1 MKTIL
6 KRLDYLTQSTR
17 GLLLMATAWD
27 GGGMKATRPGSNAVL
42 AARLGE
48 KARPGL
54 AAKLRGYVAL
64 IKSRQTLLLLATGVA
79 GYLSARPEG
88 ATALTISLM
97 LFSLFA
103 AISGTTALN
112 MVADRDI
119 DALMARTAWRPLPA
133 GTLTPAAATLFGGGL
148 VGMGLGIAFWLGSL
162 FGLVIAAGVVFDLI
176 VYTLWLKR
184 RSAWAII
191 FGGISG
197 GMPILAGRALVV
209 GRVDGLGLLLA
220 LSVLLWIPSHIVT
233 FSIKYADDYRRASVP
248 TWPGV
253 YGFDSARRLIAIT
266 DGLRAVTL
274 VAAGRLLNICPYS
287 LALLG
292 LSGVVTLGLSL
303 WAAVR
308 PSEKINYR
316 LFKFASVHM
325 LGSMV
330 LITLGAMV

>member
-1 MKTIL
+1 
-6 KRLDYLTQSTR
+6 
-17 GLLLMATAWD
+17 
-27 GGGMKATRPGSNAVL
+27 MKATRPGPNTALVAVL
-42 AARLGE
+42 DQ
-48 KARPGL
+48 KARADL
-54 AAKLRGYVAL
+54 AEKMRGYVAL

-88 ATALTISLM
+88 GTALTTSLM

-119 DALMARTAWRPLPA
+119 DALMERTAWRPLPA

-148 VGMGLGIAFWLGSL
+148 VGLGLGIAFWLGWP
-162 FGLVIAAGVVFDLI
+162 FGLVVAAGAIIDLV

-191 FGGISG
+191 VGGISG
-197 GMPILAGRALVV
+197 GMPILAGRVLVT

-233 FSIKYADDYRRASVP
+233 LSIKYADDYRRAGVP
-248 TWPGV
+248 TWPAV
-253 YGFDSARRLIAIT
+253 YGAESAHLLVAGA

-274 VAAGRLLNICPYS
+274 VAIGWLLDICPYS
-287 LALLG
+287 LALLA
-292 LSGVVTLGLSL
+292 LSGVVTLMLSL
-303 WAAVR
+303 WAMVR
-308 PSEKINYR
+308 PSEKINHR

-325 LGSMV
+325 LVSMV

>member
-1 MKTIL
+1 
-6 KRLDYLTQSTR
+6 
-17 GLLLMATAWD
+17 
-27 GGGMKATRPGSNAVL
+27 MKAMRSGSDAIPATR
-42 AARLGE
+42 RGE
-48 KARPGL
+48 KALSGL
-54 AAKLRGYVAL
+54 AKKLRGYVAL

-79 GYLSARPEG
+79 GYLSARPQD
-88 ATALTISLM
+88 ATATTIPLM

-133 GTLTPAAATLFGGGL
+133 GTLTPVAATLFGGGL
-148 VGMGLGIAFWLGSL
+148 VGLGLGIAFWMGWL
-162 FGLVIAAGVVFDLI
+162 FGLVIAAGVVLDLV

-197 GMPILAGRALVV
+197 GMPLLAGRALVI

-248 TWPGV
+248 TWPTV
-253 YGFDSARRLIAIT
+253 YGFDSARWFVAGT
-266 DGLRAVTL
+266 NGLRAVTL
-274 VAAGRLLNICPYS
+274 VAAGWLLDICPYS

-292 LSGVVTLGLSL
+292 FSGVVTLGLSL
-303 WAAVR
+303 LAVVR
-308 PSEKINYR
+308 PSEKTNYR
-316 LFKFASVHM
+316 LFKFSSVHM

-330 LITLGAMV
+330 LITLGALV

>member
-1 MKTIL
+1 MKP
-6 KRLDYLTQSTR
+6 TR
-17 GLLLMATAWD
+17 
-27 GGGMKATRPGSNAVL
+27 SNSEPVLVAVL
-42 AARLGE
+42 DR
-48 KARPGL
+48 KVRPGL
-54 AAKLRGYVAL
+54 TEKLRGYVVL

-79 GYLSARPEG
+79 GYLSARPDG
-88 ATALTISLM
+88 ATAVTISLM

-133 GTLTPAAATLFGGGL
+133 GTLTPAAAILFGGGL
-148 VGMGLGIAFWLGSL
+148 LALGLGIAFWMEWL
-162 FGLVIAAGVVFDLI
+162 FGLVIVAGVVFDLI

-197 GMPILAGRALVV
+197 GMPILAGRALVA
-209 GRVDGLGLLLA
+209 GRVDLLGLLLA

-233 FSIKYADDYRRASVP
+233 FSIKYAEDYRRASIP

-253 YGFDSARRLIAIT
+253 YGFDSARRLVAVT

-274 VAAGRLLNICPYS
+274 VAAGWLLDICPYS

-292 LSGVVTLGLSL
+292 LSGVITLGLSL

-316 LFKFASVHM
+316 LFKLASAHM

-330 LITLGAMV
+330 LITLGAMM

>member
-1 MKTIL
+1 
-6 KRLDYLTQSTR
+6 
-17 GLLLMATAWD
+17 
-27 GGGMKATRPGSNAVL
+27 MKATQSGSDTVLVAVL
-42 AARLGE
+42 GQ

-54 AAKLRGYVAL
+54 KEKLRGYVAL

-79 GYLSARPEG
+79 GYLSARPEDT
-88 ATALTISLM
+88 TAVTISLM

-119 DALMARTAWRPLPA
+119 DALMARTAWRPLPV

-148 VGMGLGIAFWLGSL
+148 VVLGLGIAFWLGGL
-162 FGLVIAAGVVFDLI
+162 FGLVIATGVVLDLV

-209 GRVDGLGLLLA
+209 GQVDELGLLLA

-233 FSIKYADDYRRASVP
+233 FSIKYADDYRRADIP

-253 YGFDSARRLIAIT
+253 YGFDSARRLVAVT
-266 DGLRAVTL
+266 NGLRAVSL
-274 VAAGRLLNICPYS
+274 VAAGWLLDICPYS
-287 LALLG
+287 LGLLG
-292 LSGVVTLGLSL
+292 LSGIITLGLSL
-303 WAAVR
+303 VAVVR
-308 PSEKINYR
+308 PSEKTNYR